1 MQLWLRWS
9 WSACLKSRICR
20 FDSHRLHQLNYT
32 ITHGKLDKM
41 TEYEQGIDL
50 KKVIITAIE
59 GGVVIG
65 ALPVR
70 AMYMY
75 EPQVGQSFV
84 FVRTDKNSD
93 SSHDVVR
100 TSKVASIE
108 EVSPTVIKIHTKNSV
123 YLVKSIQE

>member
-1 MQLWLRWS
+1 
-9 WSACLKSRICR
+9 
-20 FDSHRLHQLNYT
+20 
-32 ITHGKLDKM
+32 M

-59 GGVVIG
+59 GGTAIG
-65 ALPVR
+65 TLPVR

-84 FVRTDKNSD
+84 FVNTDENSD
-93 SSHDVVR
+93 DAFNVVR
-100 TSKVASIE
+100 TSKVGSIE